1 MAEIA
6 ADGRARRIW
15 PRKTSAINRVVT
27 QEKTCI
33 TEVNVHLHYVAKGS
47 SICFKNCGDI
57 IDGLLCL
64 LLNAVADQFSGSRV
78 DGTRSGYENEI
89 PCAPSLGVS
98 PSRWC
103 TLLALNY
110 VFGHLL
116 FSSRLLRR
124 AISRRAH
131 TPIRHYDP
139 RSFGSQRTITPGCWR
154 SGNDRGPCRRRKLWA
169 TLACNN

>member
-15 PRKTSAINRVVT
+15 PRKTSAIDRVVT

-33 TEVNVHLHYVAKGS
+33 TEVNVHLHYIAKGS

-103 TLLALNY
+103 TSLALNY
-110 VFGHLL
+110 VFRHLL
-116 FSSRLLRR
+116 FSSRLFVVPFR
-124 AISRRAH
+124 SG
-131 TPIRHYDP
+131 PIRRFGITILAHLDP
-139 RSFGSQRTITPGCWR
+139 
-154 SGNDRGPCRRRKLWA
+154 NA
-169 TLACNN
+169 